1 MPTTLAKILTV
12 RLDPNLY
19 EAATRLSKK
28 RRLSLNALL
37 QESLQ
42 RLLKEAEDRE
52 LYEAAELLGQ
62 SPDECDVE
70 YAFAAQSEVA
80 LMSPYEEK

>member
-1 MPTTLAKILTV
+1 MTTLVKTLTV
-12 RLDPNLY
+12 RLDPDLY
-19 EAATRLSKK
+19 EAAARLSKK

-52 LYEAAELLGQ
+52 LYEAAELLGEF
-62 SPDECDVE
+62 PDDCDVD

-80 LMSPYEEK
+80 LLSPYKEK

>member
-1 MPTTLAKILTV
+1 MSATIAKTLTV
-12 RLDPNLY
+12 RLDPKLY

-52 LYEAAELLGQ
+52 LFEAAELLGQ
-62 SPDECDVE
+62 FPEECDVE

-80 LMSPYEEK
+80 LRSPYEEQ